1 MPPRGVLTVRMP
13 AVRFSAWGA
22 LASIILAVA
31 AYVAALGSDHAA
43 TNGDEL
49 LYAQIARATA
59 ESGSLLPLQT
69 FIERHR
75 NTKPPALFWQG
86 IASTQWMENYTLW
99 NLRWPNVAYTFGIA
113 LMVFLLARKLSGDA
127 STGLLAALAYL
138 AFFGTYRYGRVFLTS
153 APETFWLFAPF
164 FILLMFPR
172 DGSSLTWPRA
182 AAFGLMVGIALLYK
196 SFALVL
202 PATAG
207 LAWWTLHERRYRLR
221 DWILGDAPRIVLT
234 GVLALGVFSL
244 WFILDPE
251 RHLLLRDFVLKENV
265 GKFDTGGGNYF
276 VNLLW
281 GQSSVWRNVVAYPL
295 NAGLLALAV
304 VSLFVIAWRSRQTT
318 PEPQRLLWIWMATVF
333 LVFTLPNQRDER
345 YLLPA
350 MPALAVLL
358 ALHWTHIPRWVLG
371 IGLLAVAVIALGMM
385 LGAGLLTLSAGLGAL
400 YPWVFWPL
408 LGCVMGFAI
417 VGIVRKNLTHA
428 FAIPAVLALYLCYA
442 AFLIPFD
449 GPLGE
454 FGPKGAAFAK
464 GKEFP
469 APINFNAREEI
480 YQFMLPGARL
490 QPYHIGDN
498 DSIDELAKSG
508 VFIATVNLD
517 DRTIEDDP
525 RFRVIATRLQMI
537 DRFNNAETLD
547 MLTGNVARNL
557 FKKDLLVEV
566 TPAAQ

>member
-1 MPPRGVLTVRMP
+1 
-13 AVRFSAWGA
+13 
-22 LASIILAVA
+22 
-31 AYVAALGSDHAA
+31 
-43 TNGDEL
+43 
-49 LYAQIARATA
+49 
-59 ESGSLLPLQT
+59 
-69 FIERHR
+69 
-75 NTKPPALFWQG
+75 
-86 IASTQWMENYTLW
+86 
-99 NLRWPNVAYTFGIA
+99 
-113 LMVFLLARKLSGDA
+113 
-127 STGLLAALAYL
+127 
-138 AFFGTYRYGRVFLTS
+138 
-153 APETFWLFAPF
+153 
-164 FILLMFPR
+164 
-172 DGSSLTWPRA
+172 
-182 AAFGLMVGIALLYK
+182 
-196 SFALVL
+196 
-202 PATAG
+202 
-207 LAWWTLHERRYRLR
+207 
-221 DWILGDAPRIVLT
+221 
-234 GVLALGVFSL
+234 
-244 WFILDPE
+244 
-251 RHLLLRDFVLKENV
+251 
-265 GKFDTGGGNYF
+265 
-276 VNLLW
+276 
-281 GQSSVWRNVVAYPL
+281 
-295 NAGLLALAV
+295 
-304 VSLFVIAWRSRQTT
+304 
-318 PEPQRLLWIWMATVF
+318 MATVF

-385 LGAGLLTLSAGLGAL
+385 LGAGLLTLSAGLGTL

-417 VGIVRKNLTHA
+417 VGIVRKNLTYA

-464 GKEFP
+464 GKEFL